1 MLKCRCRSDVA
12 LTHHVQ
18 AYIADKLW
26 DGHTDCGAPVPFW
39 ANRHSRTKLEK
50 PRTYNQPVTLSA
62 WLEAAL
68 ADAEARQLPAV
79 RPLLENLAR
88 ASATLRAADWN
99 SDANSDA
106 SRDETPASEP
116 HAG

>member
-1 MLKCRCRSDVA
+1 M
-12 LTHHVQ
+12 
-18 AYIADKLW
+18 
-26 DGHTDCGAPVPFW
+26 
-39 ANRHSRTKLEK
+39 
-50 PRTYNQPVTLSA
+50 TLSA

-68 ADAEARQLPAV
+68 ADAEARQLPAL

-99 SDANSDA
+99 SDAHSDANSDANSDA
-106 SRDETPASEP
+106 SRDQTPASEP